1 MSAQKAALLKS
12 YAAKLLQEECF
23 EGTRMQRVFMDVVA
37 LRESASVALGY
48 NASAD
53 VAVAAIVR
61 CRKVWDESCERSETF
76 DDCVSCNFLF

>member
-1 MSAQKAALLKS
+1 
-12 YAAKLLQEECF
+12 LQENALRALGCN
-23 EGTRMQRVFMDVVA
+23 VFADVVA

-61 CRKVWDESCERSETF
+61 CRKLWDESCERSETF

>member
-37 LRESASVALGY
+37 LRESASVALGC
-48 NASAD
+48 NASAG
-53 VAVAAIVR
+53 VAVAAIVL
-61 CRKVWDESCERSETF
+61 CGKVRGGGCERSKTF